1 MISAMRSKFGPAIIF
16 GVMGVI
22 VVVFVFSGIFTRSSL
37 SGGPGVAGEVNGE
50 TITYS
55 EFSRAL
61 NQRVEMLKGMLGGKV
76 TEEQIA
82 QFRISEAVFQDLAQ
96 RKVMVQMAK
105 KEGFMPSPEQI
116 REQIVKM
123 DAFKKDGRFDKM
135 QYKAVLAAN
144 QYTDVRFEEL
154 VAQDIME
161 QNFREFLGQLAHVSD
176 REVESELVR
185 MKTRAKVKYVYL
197 DNESVRKLLPKNLKP
212 EEQGKALNAKVA
224 ELTKEIV
231 PALGKGADARIKD
244 LLKEVKIQAKTSDW
258 LSRESN
264 VIPGVGSVRSIEDQ
278 ILPLK
283 KEDGVREFSLPAG
296 TFIALS
302 VASESFDRSKLTE
315 KDRSETLKKLQGQ
328 RQQAVMSE
336 FLRSFMKNAKVSR
349 NDSVVVEGKGSA
361 VPLTADLDQ

>member
-22 VVVFVFSGIFTRSSL
+22 VVVFVFSGIFTQSSL

-76 TEEQIA
+76 TDEQIA
-82 QFRISEAVFQDLAQ
+82 QFRIPEAVFQDLAQ
-96 RKVMVQMAK
+96 RKVMIQMAK
-105 KEGFMPSPEQI
+105 KEGFQPSPEQI
-116 REQIVKM
+116 REQIFKM

-154 VAQDIME
+154 VSQDITE
-161 QNFREFLGQLAHVSD
+161 QNFREFLGQLAFVSD
-176 REVESELVR
+176 REVDSELSR
-185 MKTRAKVKYVYL
+185 MKTRAKLKYVYL
-197 DNESVRKLLPKNLKP
+197 DNESVRKMLPKDLKA
-212 EEQGKALNAKVA
+212 EEQGKALNEKVA
-224 ELTKEIV
+224 LLSKEIV
-231 PALGKGADARIKD
+231 AALAKGSDAKIKD
-244 LLKEVKIQAKTSDW
+244 LLKEAKIQAKTSDW
-258 LSRESN
+258 VSRESN

-278 ILPLK
+278 LFALK
-283 KEDGVREFSLPAG
+283 KEEGVREFSLPAG
-296 TFIALS
+296 TFFAMS
-302 VASESFDRSKLTE
+302 VASEAFDPSKVTE

-336 FLRSFMKNAKVSR
+336 FLRSFMKSAKVSR
-349 NDSVVVEGKGSA
+349 NDSVVIEGKGSA
-361 VPLTADLDQ
+361 VPITADMDQ